1 MDPNIWDVSHHFERV
16 CVRELHATVGTVVPA
31 GFTTCTGVHAQART
45 AGTALDEA
53 YAPSACWVNRN
64 GGAPRRANA
73 ALPTEGTSDVL
84 VRQRHVTRNDAC
96 RLATTRPAGSETVAN
111 LSVIASTR
119 TIQASK
125 RRVTYTCYMDVAS
138 RIAMAAAAGVAAA
151 AIWRAYCRRKI
162 ETPAVDCT
170 EPPAAAQCRPLNE
183 PYIVSTSRSCT
194 RLKAS
199 VQMLRAPS
207 PVYEAVVHSCLR

>member
-119 TIQASK
+119 TIQAP
-125 RRVTYTCYMDVAS
+125 CYLYLLPILV
-138 RIAMAAAAGVAAA
+138 
-151 AIWRAYCRRKI
+151 IW
-162 ETPAVDCT
+162 
-170 EPPAAAQCRPLNE
+170 
-183 PYIVSTSRSCT
+183 TSRRASQWLR
-194 RLKAS
+194 RLAWRRRPFMARLLSKKNRDARSGLHGAAS
-199 VQMLRAPS
+199 GS
-207 PVYEAVVHSCLR
+207 AVPATE